1 MSHRSLPL
9 RRHTATLL
17 ICSLLAACS
26 SGGNEAATSTG
37 APATTSTSAT
47 TSVPPTSSSEQT
59 TTTTTTQGSESNA
72 LGLRQLEPFAAYAW
86 VPLLAGDTPYAGPA
100 TPRSLADVLLVE
112 DQQPLLE
119 QADLVAMLEQQGFAV
134 QAGQNRYFHDAYKAA
149 SYGYD
154 PLFVTTDALYHTWH
168 LLFDKVLRD
177 IEQQQLLPILERM
190 LTAAVAAARTQQEQ
204 LAGTPLADAAERA
217 TAYYEAAAELL
228 GLGLGTTSD
237 RAQQEVALATEAAG
251 VKLSPVSGVGV
262 CQFPKRFDGCVDYSL
277 FLPRGHYTRTAELKR
292 YFAGMSLLGQEFFGL
307 GATADAVVPGLLVT
321 RVLVTDPALMADWTA
336 LYEPTA
342 FLVGLADDVTPA
354 EVATATDSVLP
365 GWRDDPS
372 LLAGLDT
379 RAVAEAVTASHPT
392 KIDPERA
399 GIRLMGA
406 RFTLD
411 AYVLDQLAWPNVGTE
426 GRPRVDVSALDVAA
440 TLGSDLARTT
450 QLADDQGTFEHYE
463 SQLAATSK
471 LVDSRQPD
479 DWAGTVYDAW
489 LIALESQLAPR
500 NAAYPD
506 FMQTPAWAAKSLQT
520 ALASYTELK
529 HDTILYAKQG
539 SAGEGEGPAAPP
551 FTPRNWVE
559 PDPVA
564 FSRLA
569 SAATLLSDGMRS
581 RALLTDADGTALDA
595 FVELTSWL
603 AGIATRELAGQVAT
617 DEENAR
623 LGSIGSELEYLWFA
637 SADASAVEGQPVA
650 SYEDSDAV
658 VADIFRS
665 SFAYLELG
673 TGFVDTIY
681 VIVPTGDGRFEIAVG
696 GVSSYYEFRRPTTE
710 LRLTDEE
717 WRSLLLQPSPPVERP
732 SWQSLFLLGAP
743 LSASPVPVQEPST

>member
-1 MSHRSLPL
+1 MSHRADPS
-9 RRHTATLL
+9 RRRIAALVACTV
-17 ICSLLAACS
+17 LAACS
-26 SGGNEAATSTG
+26 SGGVSGPTSTATPDSG
-37 APATTSTSAT
+37 AATTSTSAAA
-47 TSVPPTSSSEQT
+47 SST
-59 TTTTTTQGSESNA
+59 TTTTVATAAPNT
-72 LGLRQLEPFAAYAW
+72 LTLRKLDPFGAYTW
-86 VPLLAGDTPYAGPA
+86 VPPLAGDTPYAGPA
-100 TPRSLADVLLVE
+100 TPQSLADVLLVDAQLPLLDDSE
-112 DQQPLLE
+112 LVALLE
-119 QADLVAMLEQQGFAV
+119 QNGFVV
-134 QAGQNRYFHDAYKAA
+134 QAGRLQYFHNLYKSA
-149 SYGYD
+149 SYEYL
-154 PLFVTTDALYHTWH
+154 PQFVTTDSMYHTWH
-168 LLFDKVLRD
+168 LVFDKVLRD
-177 IEQQQLLPILERM
+177 IEQQRLLPILERM
-190 LTAAVAAARTQQEQ
+190 LSAAVPAARAQQEL
-204 LAGTPLADAAERA
+204 LAGTALAEDAERA

-237 RAQQEVALATEAAG
+237 RAAQEVALATAAVG
-251 VKLSPVSGVGV
+251 VERSPISGVGE
-262 CQFPKRFDGCVDYSL
+262 CLFPEKFDGCVDYSL
-277 FLPRGHYTRTAELKR
+277 FLPRGHYTRTAELRR

-307 GATADAVVPGLLVT
+307 SASADAVVPGLLVT
-321 RVLVTDPALMADWTA
+321 RVLVTNPALMADWTA

-354 EVATATDSVLP
+354 EVATATDAVLP
-365 GWRDDPS
+365 GWRDDPAV
-372 LLAGLDT
+372 LAGVDT
-379 RAVAEAVTASHPT
+379 RAVADAVLAAHPT
-392 KIDPERA
+392 RIDPERA

-411 AYVLDQLAWPNVGTE
+411 AFVLDQLAWPNVGTE
-426 GRPRVDVSALDVAA
+426 THSRVDLSALDVAA
-440 TLGSDLARTT
+440 ALGSELARDT
-450 QLADDQGTFEHYE
+450 QLADGQGAFEHYE
-463 SQLAATSK
+463 SQLAAMTE
-471 LVDSRQPD
+471 LVDSRRPD

-489 LIALESQLAPR
+489 LVALESQLAAR

-539 SAGEGEGPAAPP
+539 SAGEGEGPEPPP
-551 FTPRNWVE
+551 FTPRHWVE

-564 FSRLA
+564 FARLA
-569 SAATLLSDGMRS
+569 SAASLLGDGMAS
-581 RALLTDADGTALDA
+581 RGLLTDTDITTIDA

-637 SADASAVEGQPVA
+637 SADADAVEGQPVA

-658 VADIFRS
+658 VADIYRS

-681 VIVPTGDGRFEIAVG
+681 VIVPIGDGRFELAVG
-696 GVSSYYEFRRPTTE
+696 AVSSYYEFRRPSTE

-717 WRSLLLQPSPPVERP
+717 WRALLSQSAAPVERP
-732 SWQSLFLLGAP
+732 SWQNVFLVGAP
-743 LSASPVPVQEPST
+743 IADEPVPAQ